1 MEIIVLDDVN
11 KYEMVFVFCV
21 DNGFIQKYN
30 NISAP
35 FVQILVWSQMVD
47 NNVDIKISAH
57 DAFLE

>member
-1 MEIIVLDDVN
+1 MMLIN
-11 KYEMVFVFCV
+11 TGMVFVFCV